1 MNKKMMSYI
10 AVILAM
16 TCWSLTFVWYK
27 DALVNFM
34 PISLV
39 VSRLVLATLIMFPI
53 MLLTK
58 TFQKP
63 TKKQVPYFFLLA
75 LFEPFLY
82 FLGESNGMQY
92 VSATTGAVV
101 IAIIPLFAPFTDR
114 IFFKKTISAANII
127 GILVS
132 IIGVF
137 IVVSQSDGG
146 LNASMKGIMWLLL
159 AVFGAVFYSV
169 VVYKLS
175 QQYNALTIIGT
186 QNAIGFFY
194 FLPIFFINE
203 FAHFK
208 QISWSFEVLLPVIEL
223 SIFGSV
229 LAFIGFTY
237 AIKHLGISR
246 SNVFT
251 NLIPVLTAIFA
262 YFIKGDPISVMKAV
276 GIGVVIS
283 GLLLSQMGKKKIN

>member
-1 MNKKMMSYI
+1 MLPYI
-10 AVILAM
+10 SVILAM
-16 TCWSLTFVWYK
+16 TCWALTFVWYK
-27 DALVNFM
+27 DALLHFM

-39 VSRLVLATLIMFPI
+39 LSRLVLATVIMFPI

-63 TKKQVPYFFLLA
+63 TKQQLPYFFLLA

-92 VSATTGAVV
+92 VSITTGAV
-101 IAIIPLFAPFTDR
+101 IISIIPLFAPFTDR
-114 IFFKKTISAANII
+114 IFFKKPIFPANII
-127 GILVS
+127 GIIVS
-132 IIGVF
+132 IIGVVV
-137 IVVSQSDGG
+137 VVSQSAGG
-146 LNASMKGIMWLLL
+146 LNASLKGILWLFL
-159 AVFGAVFYSV
+159 AVAGAVFYSV

-175 QQYNALTIIGT
+175 KQFNVLTIIGT

-203 FAHFK
+203 FSHFNM
-208 QISWSFEVLLPVIEL
+208 IEWSFEVMLPLVEL
-223 SIFGSV
+223 AIFGSV

-246 SNVFT
+246 ANVFT

-262 YFIKGDPISVMKAV
+262 FFIKDEPISVIKAI
-276 GIGVVIS
+276 GIAVVIS
-283 GLLLSQMGKKKIN
+283 GLLLSQMGKRKVSVNE